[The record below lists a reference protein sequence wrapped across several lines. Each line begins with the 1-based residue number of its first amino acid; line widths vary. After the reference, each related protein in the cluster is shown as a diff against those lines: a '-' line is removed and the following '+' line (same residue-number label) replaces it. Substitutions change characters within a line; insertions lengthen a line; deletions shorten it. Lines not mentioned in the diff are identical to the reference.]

1 MTRMTDPDELHAPPD
16 SARKRA
22 VLLQVA
28 AYRELC
34 RRVAK
39 SGTHAL
45 FFGGFM
51 LFVWYLQYGSAPLV
65 KVLSLFS
72 LLYLGTAL
80 LEFVAGL
87 MNRFFPSAEGVLLE
101 GVVLVVFGLSVIAR
115 HYLSPGPKPP
125 AVFALFGVFWIVQGV
140 RHVRGY
146 AQLRRAFEERPTA
159 AHVAWFEDLLRE
171 VREADPDT
179 DPQALDL
186 PARPRVRGKLLG
198 DTAVFLVGGP
208 DGLVVADRDAVEI
221 DPEPTADPS
230 RLPTAHLRVDGV
242 AVGRFRLDPENW
254 RNYAAWKAEGEAPPV
269 VQPIRD
275 R

>member
-1 MTRMTDPDELHAPPD
+1 MTSMTDPDDEYDTPPD

-22 VLLQVA
+22 VLHQVA

-45 FFGGFM
+45 LFGGFM
-51 LFVWYLQYGSAPLV
+51 LFVWYLQFGNAPLV
-65 KVLSLFS
+65 RILTPFS
-72 LLYLGTAL
+72 LLYLGTAV

-115 HYLSPGPKPP
+115 QYLMPGPGNGGV
-125 AVFALFGVFWIVQGV
+125 VFAVFGVFWVVQGV

-146 AQLRRAFEERPTA
+146 TQLRRLFGERPTA
-159 AHVAWFEDLLRE
+159 AHLAWFEDLLRD
-171 VREADPDT
+171 VRDADPDA

-198 DTAVFLVGGP
+198 DTAIFLVGGP
-208 DGLVVADRDAVEI
+208 DGLVIADRAGVEI
-221 DPEPTADPS
+221 DPEPDPDPTK
-230 RLPTAHLRVDGV
+230 LPTAHLRIDGISL
-242 AVGRFRLDPENW
+242 GRFRLDPENW

-269 VQPIRD
+269 VRPAR
-275 R
+275 